1 MPISQKIFSGGALSI
16 TRPYINGSTLLG
28 VFRALLPW
36 QRLLGHI
43 FSVLAERPSSY
54 PFVTDGSRRV
64 LYHPLI
70 PSDGEE
76 NVLITDLETEDP
88 DELIRELN
96 RLRVPGSPF
105 V

>member
-1 MPISQKIFSGGALSI
+1 M
-16 TRPYINGSTLLG
+16 
-28 VFRALLPW
+28 FRALLPW

-43 FSVLAERPSSY
+43 FSALAERPSSY

-70 PSDGEE
+70 PSDGDE
-76 NVLITDLETEDP
+76 NVLITDLETEEP
-88 DELIRELN
+88 AMLTQELDSLT
-96 RLRVPGSPF
+96 VPESPF

>member
-1 MPISQKIFSGGALSI
+1 LSI
-16 TRPYINGSTLLG
+16 TRPYVNGSTLLG

-43 FSVLAERPSSY
+43 FSALTERPSSY
-54 PFVTDGSRRV
+54 PFVTGGSTRRV

-70 PSDGEE
+70 PSDGDDS
-76 NVLITDLETEDP
+76 VLITDLETEDP

-96 RLRVPGSPF
+96 SLSVPDSPF